1 VFIPSAAQRLLLKFS
16 PSFTAPTYSRWV
28 VLLVA
33 AILTTGRRTVTNLLR
48 TVRGVA
54 KGHASSFH
62 RVLSRAR
69 WAPWKLARTLAGFI
83 MNMFVGSGPV
93 VLAVDDTV
101 DEHRGKMVYGKGCH
115 RDAVRSTH
123 SFTAFR
129 WGHKWVVLAI
139 LVRFPF
145 ATRSWALPV
154 LVALYRS
161 PEKKRRGKRRV
172 RRRIA
177 PGCKHRTQPEITV
190 LLIAVLMRW
199 FPERKVVLIGDG
211 GYASHKLAGLTRRY
225 FGRLTVVSHFHG
237 DAALYKRAPIRRKTS
252 KAGRPK
258 VRGRRLACPEKV
270 VKHAKRKK
278 LRVEWYGGGVREV
291 SVVSREGGWYRG
303 GEGLVAVRWVHV
315 RDLTGTHRDEYF
327 FSTDPSM
334 TPREIIGYYTRR
346 WSIEVTFEEMR
357 SCLGLETT
365 RGRTENTVLRAAPSL
380 FGLYSIVAA
389 LYAQLPQARQRKG
402 TVAWEGKKTVTF
414 SDAMCAVRRWIWE
427 EWILCTSR
435 YGTSFKNLPR
445 IVRETVLAA
454 MAPAA

>member
-1 VFIPSAAQRLLLKFS
+1 MVIPSAADRLFLKFAPVFS
-16 PSFTAPTYSRWV
+16 APTYAQWV
-28 VLLVA
+28 VLAVA

-69 WAPWKLARTLAGFI
+69 WAPLKLARTLAGFI
-83 MNMFVGSGPV
+83 MNGFVGPGPV

-101 DEHRGKMVYGKGCH
+101 DEHRGKKVYGKGCH

-161 PEKKRRGKRRV
+161 PEKTRRGKRRV

-177 PGCKHRTQPEITV
+177 PGCKHRTQAQITV
-190 LLIAVLMRW
+190 LLIALLMRW
-199 FPERKVVLIGDG
+199 FPERKFVLIGDG
-211 GYASHKLAGLTRRY
+211 GYASHTLAGLTRRY
-225 FGRLTVVSHFHG
+225 SGRLTVVSHFHG
-237 DAALYKRAPIRRKTS
+237 DAALYKPAPIRRKTS

-278 LRVEWYGGGVREV
+278 LRVEWYGGGSRKV

-303 GEGLVAVRWVHV
+303 GEGLVPVRWVHV

-365 RGRTENTVLRAAPSL
+365 RGRTEKTVLRAAPSL

-389 LYAQLPQARQRKG
+389 LYAQLPKAKQRKG
-402 TVAWEGKKTVTF
+402 KVTWEGKKTVTF

-427 EWILCTSR
+427 EWILGTSR
-435 YGTSFKNLPR
+435 HGMSFKNLPR
-445 IVRETVLAA
+445 IVRQTVLAA